1 MQNVKFQRNFSQVL
15 EIIQNL
21 SNSIFYYLV
30 SKIKGLKRDDEIKR
44 ILEQRNHADETPLHV
59 AAKYDQEHFIRFLL
73 LRNVWVDITDQQQN
87 TPLHTAIK

>member
-1 MQNVKFQRNFSQVL
+1 M
-15 EIIQNL
+15 
-21 SNSIFYYLV
+21 
-30 SKIKGLKRDDEIKR
+30 KRDDEIKR

-59 AAKYDQEHFIRFLL
+59 AAKYDREHFIRFLL